1 MIGFNGNNNFMN
13 NNPMAYQAFLN
24 MMQMNPNFNQNN
36 QMNIN
41 NLILQYMMMNNQFIQ
56 NPFQQINI
64 GGNFNQQQI
73 IQNGGVLPRK
83 EQLNYL
89 NANKDSF
96 PGYVG
101 ERINIVFETG
111 IGITINIATPINVT
125 VKDLL
130 IKFTERVGVS
140 PLLINKKLFFVVNGS
155 TIDSQEQKTVGAYFK
170 DSRTN
175 ALKFQVKIVVL
186 DASNVVGA

>member
-24 MMQMNPNFNQNN
+24 MMKMNPNFNQNN

-155 TIDSQEQKTVGAYFK
+155 TIDSEEQKTVGAFFK

>member
-1 MIGFNGNNNFMN
+1 MIGFNGNNNCMN

-41 NLILQYMMMNNQFIQ
+41 NLMLQYMMMNNQFIQ

-155 TIDSQEQKTVGAYFK
+155 TIDSEEQKTVGAFFK

-175 ALKFQVKIVVL
+175 ALKFQVKIIVL

>member
-1 MIGFNGNNNFMN
+1 MIGFNGNNNCMN

-41 NLILQYMMMNNQFIQ
+41 NLMLQYMMMNNQFIQ

-73 IQNGGVLPRK
+73 IQNGGVLPRRD
-83 EQLNYL
+83 QLNYL

-111 IGITINIATPINVT
+111 IGIIINIATPINVT

-170 DSRTN
+170 DSLTN